1 MSHSWELPVYHVGFD
16 KHVESLTPS
25 QQTFPFLVHEWLL
38 NRQHAVILVAGGPG
52 SGKTFTVTSCLDR
65 ISVPQLRMA
74 PTARVAQRIG
84 GQTIHSALK
93 LGWTP
98 GSVLYTLEKQLQH
111 ETDEAVCLE
120 KSAVLV
126 DTFDCPQMPDIVVVD
141 EIGMVSFWL
150 AHCIIQYFFR
160 RPKPIL
166 FVAMGDPNQLR
177 PVKTNHNVFI
187 VSLDIPIIRI
197 DLKESKRF
205 SPEYESIIQQLRY
218 YVDTNDE
225 TGLFTYICGTFPIVE
240 HIDTTVLQKCT
251 RALAYLKSTVEA
263 YNNFYL
269 KRLIQG
275 PRIRLWTR
283 TKEGM
288 GTTYVDVKV
297 GCHIFIIQNGVSLA
311 SNGTPLLFENYNAE
325 QDCIECM
332 DPVKKVMIQVQR
344 NLKGE
349 FPIVVGFAGTI
360 HKFQGDTMDDDAIA
374 MNFNGSRDLNL
385 VYTALSRV
393 KSINQIVALQ
403 L

>member
-1 MSHSWELPVYHVGFD
+1 
-16 KHVESLTPS
+16 
-25 QQTFPFLVHEWLL
+25 
-38 NRQHAVILVAGGPG
+38 
-52 SGKTFTVTSCLDR
+52 
-65 ISVPQLRMA
+65 MA

-177 PVKTNHNVFI
+177 PVKTNHNVFS

-240 HIDTTVLQKCT
+240 HIDT
-251 RALAYLKSTVEA
+251 R
-263 YNNFYL
+263 F
-269 KRLIQG
+269 
-275 PRIRLWTR
+275 
-283 TKEGM
+283 TKMYPSIGLPEIDRGS
-288 GTTYVDVKV
+288 VQQ
-297 GCHIFIIQNGVSLA
+297 F
-311 SNGTPLLFENYNAE
+311 LFETFDSRTTDPFMDQNERRYGYNL
-325 QDCIECM
+325 CGC
-332 DPVKKVMIQVQR
+332 KR
-344 NLKGE
+344 
-349 FPIVVGFAGTI
+349 FAGTI

>member
-1 MSHSWELPVYHVGFD
+1 
-16 KHVESLTPS
+16 
-25 QQTFPFLVHEWLL
+25 
-38 NRQHAVILVAGGPG
+38 
-52 SGKTFTVTSCLDR
+52 
-65 ISVPQLRMA
+65 
-74 PTARVAQRIG
+74 
-84 GQTIHSALK
+84 
-93 LGWTP
+93 
-98 GSVLYTLEKQLQH
+98 
-111 ETDEAVCLE
+111 
-120 KSAVLV
+120 
-126 DTFDCPQMPDIVVVD
+126 MPDIVVVD

-177 PVKTNHNVFI
+177 PVKTNHNVFS

>member
-1 MSHSWELPVYHVGFD
+1 
-16 KHVESLTPS
+16 
-25 QQTFPFLVHEWLL
+25 
-38 NRQHAVILVAGGPG
+38 
-52 SGKTFTVTSCLDR
+52 
-65 ISVPQLRMA
+65 MA

-141 EIGMVSFWL
+141 EIGM
-150 AHCIIQYFFR
+150 
-160 RPKPIL
+160 
-166 FVAMGDPNQLR
+166 
-177 PVKTNHNVFI
+177 
-187 VSLDIPIIRI
+187 
-197 DLKESKRF
+197 ESKRF